1 MKMVMPKMGMTME
14 EGTIVEWKKKDGDY
28 VEKGEIILEIMT
40 NKINIDV
47 EAPDS
52 GYLQILKH
60 TDESVPVD
68 EPIAIIE
75 KSPEEKLKELMEIP
89 TIPGEKKEVE
99 YPVGGI
105 PTEPVPAPS
114 GRGMKKIP
122 VSPRAK
128 ILAEERNVPL
138 DTIQGTGP
146 NGAITEKDVLIAL
159 GKGRKVKAKI
169 EEKEEMGARQI
180 MPEKGITFEPETPPG
195 REVTNVSPLAERIAA
210 DRGVDL
216 SLVEGTGIGGKI
228 TKEDVFQYLEIHKPA
243 PAGIEKQKPPEV
255 KFEEYK
261 EEYEEIEEKVVKEE
275 IPEEVPEEE
284 IVEEEQAPE
293 EEILEIEEEITE
305 REEEVVRGV
314 PSPGEELPEPAF
326 PAKIQ
331 PLEIPG
337 GSIPLKGIRKL
348 TAERML
354 RSKKEAPHLT
364 LGMEADM
371 TEATKLKNSLSVTYT
386 DILVKATALALKAHP
401 IMNSTLSGD
410 TIIMRDEVNIG
421 IAVAREDD
429 LLVPVIHH
437 ADTVS
442 VKEIS
447 RITKDLI
454 TRTKNDQLTDK
465 DVLDGTFTIS
475 NLGMYSIDFFTPI
488 INPPEAAILGVGAV
502 SKKPVVMHDTIEI
515 RERITLSLSF
525 DHRIVNGMPA
535 ALFLKEIKTLLEHPY
550 RLLVEEGS

>member
-159 GKGRKVKAKI
+159 GKGRKVKTEI

-255 KFEEYK
+255 KFEEYE

-293 EEILEIEEEITE
+293 EKILEIEEEITE

-337 GSIPLKGIRKL
+337 ESIPLKGIRKL

-465 DVLDGTFTIS
+465 DVLDGTFTLS

-488 INPPEAAILGVGAV
+488 INPPEAAILGVGAI